1 MSIKNIIQQE
11 NDLQEISQQ
20 SLANYLNNPT
30 GQYNPYL
37 VAGELQRKEQFAQ
50 RQMVEAPQ
58 ETVVDELVQK
68 TMPMGGMPS
77 SGMPMGGMP
86 MPRPQETMVS
96 DTITETGIASLPAPN
111 IGQNYAEG
119 GIIGYDD
126 GGGVSGGGA
135 FEDEIELGKAVMEMA
150 EDPSVVAEVGGTA
163 LMKTL
168 GIASPYIKG
177 LGLAGLFYSPEL
189 GSAED
194 PNFAEK
200 LEKYGTPVQNYKG
213 GGRVRFGEKVI
224 DYGAKKVEKIKDL
237 YKNFTKKKATTPPA
251 SKKKLTKK
259 EQDAFLKQQK
269 NPSQTALEKANQF
282 KKPSTKGPV
291 TQGIIDAAKFVGP
304 KIGPF
309 VSATGRGIK
318 NYAGELGL
326 AGGVGLGVHA
336 LLNEGVLY
344 GETPEETAAKKAKAL
359 YDSPAEVKKRADL
372 VKDIANKAKEQ
383 ERADALQAKRDAEA
397 KRRAYLAL
405 ALGGAKTMAGQS
417 PYALTNVGEG
427 VGTGVAGL
435 VELEEADAAR
445 QATIDIAEQKYINDA
460 VKQNQDQINEYN
472 EFKLKLRGGD
482 DGGQMLA
489 ILNAKLEDKG
499 IDPSDVSN
507 PEYMR
512 LEYETIV
519 QLYPSMVPKGITSV
533 GGQPFIEV

>member
-1 MSIKNIIQQE
+1 MSIKNIVQQE
-11 NDLQEISQQ
+11 NDLQEMSQQ

-37 VAGELQRKEQFAQ
+37 VAGELQRKEQYAQ

-58 ETVVDELVQK
+58 QTVVDELVQN
-68 TMPMGGMPS
+68 TMPMGGMPQ
-77 SGMPMGGMP
+77 
-86 MPRPQETMVS
+86 MPRPQEAMVS
-96 DTITETGIASLPAPN
+96 DTITETGIANLPAPN

-119 GIIGYDD
+119 GIIGYED

-163 LMKTL
+163 LMKSL

-177 LGLAGLFYSPEL
+177 LGLAGLFYSNEL
-189 GSAED
+189 NSGED
-194 PNFAEK
+194 NLLEK
-200 LEKYGTPVQNYKG
+200 LHGIKPVQNYKG
-213 GGRVRFGEKVI
+213 GGRVRFGTKVMEYGEKKI
-224 DYGAKKVEKIKDL
+224 EKIKDL

-445 QATIDIAEQKYINDA
+445 QATIGIAEQKYINDA
-460 VKQNQDQINEYN
+460 VKQNQDQINEFN